1 VPAYFNMN
9 QREAT
14 KRAAQIAGLD
24 VLRIINEP
32 EAAALAYNFDKKS
45 DKERN
50 VLVFDLGGGTF
61 DVSVLTQEGGI
72 TEVRAKC
79 GDTKLGGCDF
89 DNAMVEESLEWFND
103 KNQIRNRVTNDNT
116 TRPYHRLRRACEFA
130 KCTLSQDD
138 SAIIR
143 IEQFHDG
150 ENFYKSITRTQ
161 FNEMN
166 AENFQKT
173 IDIVRRALQDA
184 QLTKEDIDEII
195 LVGGSTRIPKIQE
208 MLQKFF
214 GGKSLKKTIN
224 PDEAVAYG
232 AGNIWLCLIYLF
244 LLFKYDLCTTHC

>member
-1 VPAYFNMN
+1 MPAYFNIN

-130 KCTLSQDD
+130 KCALSQDD

-143 IEQFHDG
+143 IEQFHGG